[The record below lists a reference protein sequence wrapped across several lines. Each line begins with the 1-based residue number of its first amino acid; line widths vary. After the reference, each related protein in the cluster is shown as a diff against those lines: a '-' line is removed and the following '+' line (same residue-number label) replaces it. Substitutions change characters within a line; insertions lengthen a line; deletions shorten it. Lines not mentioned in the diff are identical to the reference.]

1 MWEVMDNYNV
11 AENNA
16 CEKNVEVE
24 NYNVSYYSK
33 DTKEEIR

>member
-11 AENNA
+11 AENNV
-16 CEKNVEVE
+16 CDKNVDVE

-33 DTKEEIR
+33 DTTEEIR